1 MNPPKRVDSEE
12 FGLDEFG
19 HLLNYIEDKV
29 PFVLR
34 KTRALREELLPK
46 WVRIYRGVPA
56 EEHKTWP
63 WPGASNLVIQ
73 VAATYCD
80 ELLSRVM
87 AMYNMEP
94 LYNVKA
100 LGNFDAA
107 KVNSGTEQAEILEY
121 FMQDCAYEP
130 EELDLY
136 RVEETGFSSAIRYG
150 TGVFKFPWEY
160 VVENAPIYIG
170 GGTQEGTKAT
180 YVPMKDNSQKI
191 IKRDGPHPESIPLND
206 WSLDPK
212 FPNLN
217 LADFKTHTLHYNYY
231 ELMRLKNNPDI
242 YDPETIDK
250 VAKQPDPIPEFRR
263 QIEEQKS
270 VENEPGK
277 SSDNYDIQESWF
289 TYQKGP
295 HLLRLISYYHV
306 GTKSHLGVIYN
317 PYPDNEEPFEDCK
330 LAYDDDTYFGYGFC
344 EMLEAYQREVSTT
357 HNWRIDNRHFATTG
371 AGRISKNSKLSS
383 ILQLYPGVLIPA
395 DPEEIEALQFGSNA
409 MAYSTEDEQLTL
421 SLAGIRAGVDP
432 ASGGS
437 GGGIVNQKKG
447 IYSAQGTAMSM
458 QSQNNRN
465 NLRMS
470 DMRSCHIR
478 MGRKMLRMYAHF
490 GLGNKIRKY
499 GDKAEVLK
507 MALENYK
514 ADKLGLVIKPTT
526 ASMNREMERQN
537 EILLTTTLERLYAGD
552 LQLMQA
558 ITQAASTGAG
568 SPLVELMKAQLNAK
582 QVLMKS
588 LLRSF
593 GREDAERLLAMP
605 QGVLQ
610 FIQENRDNAG
620 AQQQQPPQPGG
631 SPQAISQQPGQ
642 NQGVVPIAGG
652 ANSGPVP
659 IQ

>member
-1 MNPPKRVDSEE
+1 
-12 FGLDEFG
+12 
-19 HLLNYIEDKV
+19 
-29 PFVLR
+29 
-34 KTRALREELLPK
+34 
-46 WVRIYRGVPA
+46 
-56 EEHKTWP
+56 
-63 WPGASNLVIQ
+63 
-73 VAATYCD
+73 
-80 ELLSRVM
+80 
-87 AMYNMEP
+87 
-94 LYNVKA
+94 
-100 LGNFDAA
+100 
-107 KVNSGTEQAEILEY
+107 
-121 FMQDCAYEP
+121 
-130 EELDLY
+130 
-136 RVEETGFSSAIRYG
+136 
-150 TGVFKFPWEY
+150 
-160 VVENAPIYIG
+160 
-170 GGTQEGTKAT
+170 
-180 YVPMKDNSQKI
+180 
-191 IKRDGPHPESIPLND
+191 
-206 WSLDPK
+206 
-212 FPNLN
+212 
-217 LADFKTHTLHYNYY
+217 
-231 ELMRLKNNPDI
+231 
-242 YDPETIDK
+242 
-250 VAKQPDPIPEFRR
+250 
-263 QIEEQKS
+263 
-270 VENEPGK
+270 
-277 SSDNYDIQESWF
+277 
-289 TYQKGP
+289 
-295 HLLRLISYYHV
+295 
-306 GTKSHLGVIYN
+306 
-317 PYPDNEEPFEDCK
+317 
-330 LAYDDDTYFGYGFC
+330 
-344 EMLEAYQREVSTT
+344 
-357 HNWRIDNRHFATTG
+357 
-371 AGRISKNSKLSS
+371 
-383 ILQLYPGVLIPA
+383 
-395 DPEEIEALQFGSNA
+395 